1 MKNRNGVIALTMS
14 MFLLLGLTL
23 GTSITMFILFLNKS
37 DHLLAIISYLCLG
50 IFVVLVI
57 VQMYLLNKYRIVIFN
72 RNQSEENNNEEEN
85 Q

>member
-1 MKNRNGVIALTMS
+1 MKNRKGLITLTMS

-23 GTSITMFILFLNKS
+23 GTSITTFILFLNKS

-72 RNQSEENNNEEEN
+72 KNQSEENHNEEEN
-85 Q
+85 